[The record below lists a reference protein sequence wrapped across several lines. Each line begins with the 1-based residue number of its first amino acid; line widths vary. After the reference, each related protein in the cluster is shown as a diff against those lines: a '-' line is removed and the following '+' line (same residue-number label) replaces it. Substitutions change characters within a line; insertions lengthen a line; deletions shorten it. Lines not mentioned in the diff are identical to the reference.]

1 MTKPEFVSYK
11 NVFVEPTRQ
20 ILASDT
26 SPALY
31 ESAFPAYANPNPLI
45 HFLFW
50 QRVRKVMHYLEGR
63 KPFRHVMDFGCGGGV
78 MLPFLSKFSQKVVAM
93 DIDLEPIKKMQPLM
107 NFSPSIEILDGRQHT
122 LDTFTPSSFE
132 LILALDVL
140 EHVDNLALTL
150 QKLGSLLVPGGEII
164 VCGPTE
170 STFYQLGR
178 KIAGSDYSGD
188 YHVRNIYDIKNALS
202 KVTEVS
208 TIATL
213 YYPLPLFKI
222 YKGTIVDPN
231 IRTVS

>member
-1 MTKPEFVSYK
+1 MTKTEFVSYK
-11 NVFVEPTRQ
+11 NVFIEPTRK
-20 ILASDT
+20 ILANDK

-50 QRVRKVMHYLEGR
+50 QRVRKVMQYLERR

-78 MLPFLSKFSQKVVAM
+78 MLPFLSQISQKVVAL

-107 NFSPSIEILDGRQHT
+107 NFSPSIEILDGQQHHLT
-122 LDTFTPSSFE
+122 TFSPSSFD

-140 EHVDNLALTL
+140 EHVDDLDLTL
-150 QKLGSLLVPGGEII
+150 QQLGNLLVPGGEII

-170 STFYQLGR
+170 NTLYQLGR

-188 YHVRNIYDIKNALS
+188 YHVRNIYDMKDALS
-202 KVTEVS
+202 KVAEVH
-208 TIATL
+208 TMTTL

-222 YKGTIVDPN
+222 YRGTVH
-231 IRTVS
+231 